1 MNVLLL
7 LALILFILMSIVG
20 GKKGVRS
27 FLALFLNFGVIF
39 LTILFMLSIK
49 NTIIVT
55 LIACTIISCINLFY
69 INKFNHK

>member
-20 GKKGVRS
+20 GKKGIRS

-39 LTILFMLSIK
+39 LTILFM
-49 NTIIVT
+49 
-55 LIACTIISCINLFY
+55 
-69 INKFNHK
+69 